1 MAVTTAVCNQFK
13 ADLLGMAVHAAG
25 NTYKLI
31 LVKNGHTGTYG
42 AGTIGVGAS
51 VAVDG
56 TGVPSTTLIGTDAIS
71 ASNSTMGTYGVT
83 GFTLTGLSATL
94 QTATGCLDFTMAAA
108 ATGTTISASGAV
120 LYNSTQATGKSL
132 ACYAFAGAPI
142 VSTGGNFTITAPAV
156 GAATSMIQI
165 A

>member
-25 NTYKLI
+25 NTYKLV
-31 LVKNGHTGTYG
+31 LVKNGHAGTYG
-42 AGTIGVGAS
+42 SGTISVGAT
-51 VAVDG
+51 VDG
-56 TGVPSTTLIGTDAIS
+56 SGSPTTTLLGTDAVT
-71 ASNSTMGTYGVT
+71 ASGTYGVT
-83 GFTLTGLSATL
+83 GFTLTGFSATL

-108 ATGTTISASGAV
+108 ATGTTISASGAI

-142 VSTGGNFTITAPAV
+142 VSTGGNFTVTAPAV
-156 GAATSMIQI
+156 GASTSMIQI

>member
-25 NTYKLI
+25 NTYKLVLI
-31 LVKNGHTGTYG
+31 KNGHTGTYG
-42 AGTIGVGAS
+42 AGTVSVGAT
-51 VAVDG
+51 VDG
-56 TGVPSTTLIGTDAIS
+56 TGTPSTTLLGTDAIS
-71 ASNSTMGTYGVT
+71 ASNSTMGTYPVT
-83 GFTLTGLSATL
+83 GFTLSGFSATL
-94 QTATGCLDFTMAAA
+94 QSTTGCLDFTAPAA
-108 ATGTTISASGAV
+108 ATSTTISASGCI

-142 VSTGGNFTITAPAV
+142 VSTAGNFTITFPSV
-156 GAATSMIQI
+156 GASTSLIQL

>member
-25 NTYKLI
+25 NTYKLV
-31 LVKNGHTGTYG
+31 LVKNGHAGTYG
-42 AGTIGVGAS
+42 AGTISVGAT
-51 VAVDG
+51 VDG
-56 TGVPSTTLIGTDAIS
+56 SGSPTTTLLGTDAVT
-71 ASNSTMGTYGVT
+71 ASGTYGVT
-83 GFTLTGLSATL
+83 GFTLSGFSATL
-94 QTATGCLDFTMAAA
+94 QTSTGCLDFTMATA
-108 ATGTTISASGAV
+108 ATGTTISASGAI

-142 VSTGGNFTITAPAV
+142 VSTGGNFTVTAPAV
-156 GAATSMIQI
+156 GASTSMIQI

>member
-31 LVKNGHTGTYG
+31 LIKNGHAGTYG
-42 AGTIGVGAS
+42 AGTIGAGAAA
-51 VAVDG
+51 AVDG
-56 TGVPSTTLIGTDAIS
+56 TGTPSTTLIGTDAVA
-71 ASNSTMGTYGVT
+71 ASGTYGVT

-94 QTATGCLDFTMAAA
+94 QTSTGCLDFTMAAA
-108 ATGTTISASGAV
+108 ATGTTISASGAM

-142 VSTGGNFTITAPAV
+142 VSTGGNFTVTAPAV
-156 GAATSMIQI
+156 GASTSMIQI

>member
-31 LVKNGHTGTYG
+31 LVKLSHAGTYG
-42 AGTIGVGAS
+42 AGTISVGAT
-51 VAVDG
+51 VDG
-56 TGVPSTTLIGTDAIS
+56 TGTPTTTLLGTDAIS

-83 GFTLTGLSATL
+83 GFTLTGFSATL
-94 QTATGCLDFTMAAA
+94 QTATGCLDFTAAAA
-108 ATGTTISASGAV
+108 ATTTTISAVGAI

-132 ACYAFAGAPI
+132 ACYDFGGTIA
-142 VSTGGNFTITAPAV
+142 STAGNFTVSVPAV
-156 GAATSMIQI
+156 GASTSMIRI